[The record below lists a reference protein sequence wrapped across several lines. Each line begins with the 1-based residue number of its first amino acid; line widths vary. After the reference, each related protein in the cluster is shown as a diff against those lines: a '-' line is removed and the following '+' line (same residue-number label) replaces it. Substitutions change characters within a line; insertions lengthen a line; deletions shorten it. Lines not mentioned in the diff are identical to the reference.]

1 MTLEFQE
8 FPKIPRY
15 RREMTVTE
23 KIDGTNAAVVWYPAD
38 DGGEHHKDIIAT
50 ETLLDQHGTNI
61 GRYHLLAQS
70 RNRFV
75 VPEVVRK
82 GGDNH
87 GFGKWVEDNA
97 GALTRLGPGVHYGEW
112 WGLGI
117 QRGYGQTRKRFS
129 LFNLHRWN
137 NESRPECCDVVPILG
152 YGTPSDG
159 VVEDALAELTMNGS
173 KAAPGFMSPEG
184 IIVYHG
190 TSKQY
195 FKVMLQND
203 DTPKTKI
210 KERSEMQSEAEYQI
224 GRDYG
229 ITL

>member
-1 MTLEFQE
+1 MTLEFTE

-15 RREMTVTE
+15 RREMVVTE
-23 KIDGTNAAVVWYPAD
+23 KLDGSNAAVVWYPAD
-38 DGGEHHKDIIAT
+38 DGGPHHKDTITT
-50 ETLLDQHGTNI
+50 ETLIDQHGADI

-129 LFNLHRWN
+129 LFNVTRWN

-152 YGTPSDG
+152 FGTPSEG
-159 VVEDALAELTMNGS
+159 VVEKSVELLEKNGS
-173 KAAPGFMSPEG
+173 AAAPGFMSPEG
-184 IIVYHG
+184 VIVWHS

-195 FKVMLQND
+195 FKVMLRND
-203 DTPKTKI
+203 DIPKGKLTGGSTHDGEVK
-210 KERSEMQSEAEYQI
+210 S
-224 GRDYG
+224 
-229 ITL
+229 

>member
-8 FPKIPRY
+8 FAKIPRY

-23 KIDGTNAAVVWYPAD
+23 KIDGTNAAVVWYPAP
-38 DGGEHHKDIIAT
+38 DGGPHRDDIICT
-50 ETLLDQHGTNI
+50 ETLVDQHGNSL
-61 GRYHLLAQS
+61 GAYHLLAQS

-117 QRGYGQTRKRFS
+117 QRGYGQARKRFS
-129 LFNLHRWN
+129 LFNVHRWN

-159 VVEDALAELTMNGS
+159 VVEKAIAQLEHEGS
-173 KAAPGFMSPEG
+173 KAAPGFLSPEG
-184 IIVYHG
+184 IIIWHS
-190 TSKQY
+190 TSRQY
-195 FKVMLQND
+195 FKVLLKGD
-203 DTPKTKI
+203 DTPK
-210 KERSEMQSEAEYQI
+210 SLHAQSS
-224 GRDYG
+224 DS
-229 ITL
+229 